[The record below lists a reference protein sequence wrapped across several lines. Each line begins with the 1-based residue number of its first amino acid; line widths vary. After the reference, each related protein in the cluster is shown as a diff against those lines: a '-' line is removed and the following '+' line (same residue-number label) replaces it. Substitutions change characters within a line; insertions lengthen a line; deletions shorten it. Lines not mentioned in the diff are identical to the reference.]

1 LHGQHLRLSCSL
13 IIYPESGFVS
23 KNELLKEVQEIMK
36 YSANKLPGQFGAFGG
51 FNQSVLEDGKVS
63 HKVKELIAVALSLA
77 SSCEW
82 CITYHTVEAKKS
94 GLSDDEILEAGFV
107 AVLMAGSP
115 ALMHMNILK
124 NALEE
129 K

>member
-1 LHGQHLRLSCSL
+1 M
-13 IIYPESGFVS
+13 S

-36 YSANKLPGQFGAFGG
+36 YSGDKLPEQFSSFGG
-51 FNQSVLEDGKVS
+51 FNQSVLREGKIS

-94 GLSDDEILEAGFV
+94 GASDDEILEAGFV

-129 K
+129 KK

>member
-1 LHGQHLRLSCSL
+1 M
-13 IIYPESGFVS
+13 S

-36 YSANKLPGQFGAFGG
+36 YSGSKLPDQFRAFGDL
-51 FNQSVLEDGKVS
+51 NRSVLADGKLS
-63 HKVKELIAVALSLA
+63 HKTKEIIAVALSLA

-82 CITYHTVEAKKS
+82 CITYHTVEARKS
-94 GLSDDEILEAGFV
+94 GASDDEILESAFI

-124 NALEE
+124 EALEE
-129 K
+129 KK

>member
-1 LHGQHLRLSCSL
+1 M
-13 IIYPESGFVS
+13 S

-36 YSANKLPGQFGAFGG
+36 YSGAKLPSQFRNFGD
-51 FNQSVLEDGKVS
+51 FNQSVLADGKLS
-63 HKVKELIAVALSLA
+63 HRTKELIAVALSLA

-94 GLSDDEILEAGFV
+94 GASDEEILESAFI

-124 NALEE
+124 DALEE
-129 K
+129 NK